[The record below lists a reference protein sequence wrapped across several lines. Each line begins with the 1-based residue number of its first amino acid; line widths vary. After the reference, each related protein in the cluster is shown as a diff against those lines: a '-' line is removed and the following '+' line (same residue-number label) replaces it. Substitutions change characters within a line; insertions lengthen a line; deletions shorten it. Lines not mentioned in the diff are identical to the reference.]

1 MEILFVCT
9 GNVCRSVMAEAFLKE
24 ALAYVPCAEP
34 VKVGSAGLDAREG
47 EPPPGEVIEVME
59 EWGLDVSGHRARILR
74 EEDVWRADLILT
86 MAMHNSQRLL
96 TRYQEAVDRV
106 FTLKEFV
113 IQGREKGHR
122 LRTDRPGERLRELK
136 TWIRHVEGL
145 EKGPGECDLN
155 EKLRLFFL
163 HYFHLYDHR
172 FTIDDPLGQSMDF
185 MRRTAREIREC
196 VRELAGPDLLLL
208 LPGEGKEGRGTEK

>member
-1 MEILFVCT
+1 LEILFVCT

-47 EPPPGEVIEVME
+47 EPPPGEVIKVMG
-59 EWGLDVSGHRARILR
+59 EWGLDVSGHRSRLLV
-74 EEDVWRADLILT
+74 EEDVKRADLILT

-96 TRYQEAVDRV
+96 TRYQEAVDKV

-113 IQGREKGHR
+113 VQGREKGHP
-122 LRTDRPGERLRELK
+122 LRSGSPEDRLRELK
-136 TWIRHVEGL
+136 SWIRHVEGL
-145 EKGPGECDLN
+145 ERGPGEGDLN

-172 FTIDDPLGQSMDF
+172 FTIDDPLGQSLDF

-196 VRELAGPDLLLL
+196 VRDMAGPDLLRL
-208 LPGEGKEGRGTEK
+208 LPG

>member
-9 GNVCRSVMAEAFLKE
+9 GNICRSVMAEAFLRE
-24 ALAYVPCAEP
+24 ILDRSGDPRRVR
-34 VKVGSAGLDAREG
+34 VSSAGLDAREG
-47 EPPPGEVIEVME
+47 EKPPPEVLEVME
-59 EWGLDVSGHRARILR
+59 EMGLDVSGHRARRL
-74 EEDVWRADLILT
+74 EGDEVDQADLILT

-96 TRYQEAVDRV
+96 TFYQEAVDRV

-113 IQGREKGHR
+113 VQGRKRGREMGIE
-122 LRTDRPGERLRELK
+122 DPEERLRELRR
-136 TWIRHVEGL
+136 WIRHVEGL
-145 EKGPGECDLN
+145 ERGPGEGDLN

-185 MRRTAREIREC
+185 MRRTAVEISEY
-196 VRELAGPDLLLL
+196 VRELAGSDLLRLTRAE
-208 LPGEGKEGRGTEK
+208 PERA

>member
-9 GNVCRSVMAEAFLKE
+9 GNVCRSVMAEAFLRE
-24 ALAYVPCAEP
+24 VLDSGPAAAE

-47 EPPPGEVIEVME
+47 QPPPREVLEVMS
-59 EWGLDVSGHRARILR
+59 EWGLDVSAHRSRSLG
-74 EEDVWRADLILT
+74 EEDVERADLILT

-96 TRYQEAVDRV
+96 TRHQETVGKV

-122 LRTDRPGERLRELK
+122 LRSRSPEERLQELK
-136 TWIRHVEGL
+136 AWIRHIEGL
-145 EKGPGECDLN
+145 ESGPGEGGLN
-155 EKLRLFFL
+155 EKLQLFFL

-185 MRRTAREIREC
+185 MRRTAEEIRGC
-196 VRELAGPDLLLL
+196 VRELAGPDLLRLS
-208 LPGEGKEGRGTEK
+208 TV

>member
-47 EPPPGEVIEVME
+47 EPPPGEVIKVMG
-59 EWGLDVSGHRARILR
+59 EWGLDVSGHRSRLLV
-74 EEDVWRADLILT
+74 EEDVKRADLILT

-96 TRYQEAVDRV
+96 TRYQEAVDKV

-113 IQGREKGHR
+113 VQGREKGHP
-122 LRTDRPGERLRELK
+122 LRSGSPEDRLRELK
-136 TWIRHVEGL
+136 SWIRHVEGL
-145 EKGPGECDLN
+145 ERGPGEGDLN

-172 FTIDDPLGQSMDF
+172 FTIDDPLGQSLDF

-196 VRELAGPDLLLL
+196 VRDLAGPDLLRL
-208 LPGEGKEGRGTEK
+208 LPG

>member
-47 EPPPGEVIEVME
+47 EPPPGEVIKVMG
-59 EWGLDVSGHRARILR
+59 EWGLDVSGHRSRLLV
-74 EEDVWRADLILT
+74 EEDVKRADLILT

-96 TRYQEAVDRV
+96 TRYQEAVDKV

-113 IQGREKGHR
+113 VQGREKGHP
-122 LRTDRPGERLRELK
+122 LRSGSPEDRLRELK
-136 TWIRHVEGL
+136 SWIRHVEGL
-145 EKGPGECDLN
+145 ERGPGEGDLN

-172 FTIDDPLGQSMDF
+172 FTIDDPLGQSLDF

-196 VRELAGPDLLLL
+196 VRDMAGPDLLRL
-208 LPGEGKEGRGTEK
+208 LPG

>member
-1 MEILFVCT
+1 
-9 GNVCRSVMAEAFLKE
+9 MAEAFLKE

-47 EPPPGEVIEVME
+47 EPPPGEVIKVMG
-59 EWGLDVSGHRARILR
+59 EWGLDVSGHRSRLLV
-74 EEDVWRADLILT
+74 EEDVKRADLILT

-96 TRYQEAVDRV
+96 TRYQEAVDKV

-113 IQGREKGHR
+113 VQGREKGHP
-122 LRTDRPGERLRELK
+122 LRSGSPEDRLRELK
-136 TWIRHVEGL
+136 SWIRHVEGL
-145 EKGPGECDLN
+145 ERGPGEGDLN

-172 FTIDDPLGQSMDF
+172 FTIDDPLGQSLDF

-196 VRELAGPDLLLL
+196 VRDLAGPDLLRL
-208 LPGEGKEGRGTEK
+208 LPG

>member
-9 GNVCRSVMAEAFLKE
+9 GNICRSVMAEAFLRE
-24 ALAYVPCAEP
+24 ALDSGAPAGEVM
-34 VKVGSAGLDAREG
+34 VSSAGLDARDG
-47 EPPPGEVIEVME
+47 EPPPGEVLRIME
-59 EWGLDVSGHRARILR
+59 EWGLDVSSHRARPLR
-74 EEDVWRADLILT
+74 EEDVRRADLVLT

-96 TRYQEAVDRV
+96 TRYQEAVDKV

-122 LRTDRPGERLRELK
+122 LKARDPEKRLVELRS
-136 TWIRHVEGL
+136 WIRHVEGL
-145 EKGPGECDLN
+145 EKGPGEGDLN

-172 FTIDDPLGQSMDF
+172 FTIDDPLGQSTDF
-185 MRRTAREIREC
+185 LRRTAREIREC
-196 VRELAGPDLLLL
+196 VRELVGPDLLRF
-208 LPGEGKEGRGTEK
+208 LPG

>member
-9 GNVCRSVMAEAFLKE
+9 GNVCRSVMAEAFLGE
-24 ALAYVPCAEP
+24 TLGSGPVAVE

-47 EPPPGEVIEVME
+47 EPPPREVLQVME
-59 EWGLDVSGHRARILR
+59 EWGLDVSGHRASLLR
-74 EEDVWRADLILT
+74 EEDVGRADLILT

-96 TRYQEAVDRV
+96 TRHQEAVDRV

-113 IQGREKGHR
+113 IQGREKGRR
-122 LRTDRPGERLRELK
+122 LRYRDPEERLAVLRS
-136 TWIRHVEGL
+136 WIRHVEGL
-145 EKGPGECDLN
+145 EKGPGEGDLN

-196 VRELAGPDLLLL
+196 VRELAGPELLGL
-208 LPGEGKEGRGTEK
+208 LPG

>member
-9 GNVCRSVMAEAFLKE
+9 GNVCRSVMAEAFLRQV
-24 ALAYVPCAEP
+24 LDSVPPARE
-34 VKVGSAGLDAREG
+34 VRVASAGLDAREG
-47 EPPPGEVIEVME
+47 EPPPHEVLQVMK
-59 EWGLDVSGHRARILR
+59 EWGLDVSGHRSRLLR

-96 TRYQEAVDRV
+96 TRHQETVDRV

-122 LRTDRPGERLRELK
+122 LRTCSPEERLRELK
-136 TWIRHVEGL
+136 SWIRHVEGL
-145 EKGPGECDLN
+145 ERGPGEGDLN

-172 FTIDDPLGQSMDF
+172 FTIDDPLGQSLDF
-185 MRRTAREIREC
+185 MRRTAAEIREC
-196 VRELAGPDLLLL
+196 VTELAGPDLLRLV
-208 LPGEGKEGRGTEK
+208 PG